1 LINKRQLTLVII
13 VGLIFSL
20 TSCLSHKDP
29 FDQYYFQALGDEN
42 KLVVTT
48 TEISSINLES
58 LISDENLIK
67 RIERISIEID
77 DWENKESSFRGAIE
91 GKIPATI
98 TNAVLNKTE
107 GWEKVVYP
115 DKLATY
121 KNEQLNLELV
131 APKKNLLLFANDN
144 FYEHLQKTYKS
155 RQLKIELEKA
165 KLMGGAMFGFYI
177 ASPQTMIELG
187 LEIPK
192 SALLQSESLLVYIT
206 KENLLGS
213 IITMKSE
220 RLASSLS
227 ILLKSSYI
235 SEKRRNKEELG
246 DLEGLFTL
254 EENRVIVKNLPVKAS
269 EVEDLSNFFLNATIG
284 NWR

>member
-1 LINKRQLTLVII
+1 M
-13 VGLIFSL
+13 GLIFSL

-29 FDQYYFQALGDEN
+29 FDQYYFQALGEDN

-48 TEISSINLES
+48 TEISAINLEN
-58 LISDENLIK
+58 LINDDNLIK
-67 RIERISIEID
+67 RIERISIEVD
-77 DWENKESSFRGAIE
+77 DWESKESSFRGAIE

-98 TNAVLNKTE
+98 TNAALNKSE
-107 GWEKVVYP
+107 GWQKRVYP

-121 KNEQLNLELV
+121 KNDQLNLELV

-144 FYEHLQKTYKS
+144 FYQHYQKTYKK
-155 RQLKIELEKA
+155 RELKIELEKA
-165 KLMGGAMFGFYI
+165 KLMGEAMFGFYI
-177 ASPQTMIELG
+177 ANAQTMIELG

-192 SALLQSESLLVYIT
+192 SALVQSESLLVYIT
-206 KENLLGS
+206 KENLLGA

-246 DLEGLFTL
+246 KLEGLFTL
-254 EENRVIVKNLPVKAS
+254 EENRVIVKNLPIKES
-269 EVEDLSNFFLNATIG
+269 QVENLTNFFLNATNG